1 MPLPIGFSYVTGSLS
16 DSYAAFAITEDS
28 TNESNSRKVPSKCL
42 IDKVRVTLSSIS
54 SATSISW
61 YLSEDSAGK
70 YAITPVTSTTINTG
84 LAASTFGFYSASMDN
99 YPFLESSNI
108 TTSGTLYFV
117 AKVDDSSGTASFES
131 FLHWRRA

>member
-1 MPLPIGFSYVTGSLS
+1 MPLPIGFSYCTGSLT
-16 DSYAAFAITEDS
+16 DSYAAFALTEDS
-28 TNESNSRKVPSKCL
+28 TNESTSKKIPSKCL

-70 YAITPVTSTTINTG
+70 YAITPVTSTSIDTG
-84 LAASTFGFYSASMDN
+84 LAASTFGFFSASMDN
-99 YPFLESSNI
+99 YPFRESSNI
-108 TTSGTLYFV
+108 TTSGTLYLV